1 MKKSNKFGKLM
12 LVCGIVLINTMAFTT
27 AFAKGGDNNE
37 FSPKATKCYQT
48 FGYCASGMNYKCVVH
63 KTAVY
68 CYQYECT
75 ECEQDQ
81 EEDR

>member
-1 MKKSNKFGKLM
+1 MKRTKHLWRLM
-12 LVCGIVLINTMAFTT
+12 FVCGMAFINTIAFTT
-27 AFAKGGDNNE
+27 ALAKGGDNNE
-37 FSPKATKCYQT
+37 YSPKSTKCYQSM
-48 FGYCASGMNYKCVVH
+48 GYCPSGMNYKCVIH